1 MIQKEGGRS
10 TTLRG
15 QKTGGTPHPR
25 STQTTTQSGHK
36 TTHREQALYISR
48 GVVAKAYPPSRFP
61 LARPPHIAV
70 ANGSGV
76 IRLVSDWEHLPH
88 TPILL
93 GKYRSAAVAYRA
105 CWLCVGGPGCWGTA
119 NCPAFGAGQCWPI
132 WSAGVCWVSW
142 FGVYMSW

>member
-1 MIQKEGGRS
+1 MLQKEGGRS

-76 IRLVSDWEHLPH
+76 IRLVSDWEHLPPSPD
-88 TPILL
+88 TARQVPFCGCRLSCLLVVCGWSWVLGYSKLPRFWGGAVLADLVGGGLL
-93 GKYRSAAVAYRA
+93 G
-105 CWLCVGGPGCWGTA
+105 
-119 NCPAFGAGQCWPI
+119 
-132 WSAGVCWVSW
+132 
-142 FGVYMSW
+142 